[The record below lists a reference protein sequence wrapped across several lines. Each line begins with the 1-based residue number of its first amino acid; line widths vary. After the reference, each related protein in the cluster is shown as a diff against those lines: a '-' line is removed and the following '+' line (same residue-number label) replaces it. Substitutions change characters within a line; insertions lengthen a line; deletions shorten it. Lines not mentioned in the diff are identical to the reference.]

1 MALQRHYL
9 SSYLRGPL
17 PSGGGQPGM
26 PGPQPGT
33 GSSEVADWWLAI
45 TWVVE
50 EEETEAAAMPAKTI
64 ESATIRIASFIFGNL
79 SGF

>member
-1 MALQRHYL
+1 
-9 SSYLRGPL
+9 
-17 PSGGGQPGM
+17 M

-45 TWVVE
+45 KWVVE
-50 EEETEAAAMPAKTI
+50 EEETEAAATPAKTI
-64 ESATIRIASFIFGNL
+64 ESAKMRIASFIFGNL

>member
-9 SSYLRGPL
+9 SSYLRGPP
-17 PSGGGQPGM
+17 PSGGHPGM

-45 TWVVE
+45 T
-50 EEETEAAAMPAKTI
+50 
-64 ESATIRIASFIFGNL
+64 
-79 SGF
+79 